1 MNWNCPLKVR
11 SSSRIFMQMLL
22 NFTSIMWNFLK
33 VDINY
38 GRFAFCL
45 QFDGNVSMMIIFNAS
60 LATDTFLLLS
70 GTVLAYSFMSVW
82 DKKTSFNIAT
92 FYIHRYLR

>member
-1 MNWNCPLKVR
+1 VELPEEGN
-11 SSSRIFMQMLL
+11 
-22 NFTSIMWNFLK
+22 T
-33 VDINY
+33 DY

-45 QFDGNVSMMIIFNAS
+45 QFDQNVGMMLIFNAS

-70 GTVLAYSFMSVW
+70 GSVLAYSFITLW
-82 DKKTSFNIAT
+82 DNQLFFNIAT

>member
-1 MNWNCPLKVR
+1 
-11 SSSRIFMQMLL
+11 
-22 NFTSIMWNFLK
+22 
-33 VDINY
+33 
-38 GRFAFCL
+38 
-45 QFDGNVSMMIIFNAS
+45 MMIIYNAS

-70 GTVLAYSFMSVW
+70 GTLLADSFMRGW

>member
-1 MNWNCPLKVR
+1 MNNVE
-11 SSSRIFMQMLL
+11 LL
-22 NFTSIMWNFLK
+22 EGRNI
-33 VDINY
+33 DY

-45 QFDGNVSMMIIFNAS
+45 QFDQNVGMMLIFNAS

-70 GTVLAYSFMSVW
+70 GTLLAYGFMRLW
-82 DKKTSFNIAT
+82 DNELSFNIAS